1 MGLIRALGAAASSI
15 LGDQWREYFYCDALD
30 ADVLVARGVRN
41 VLGRSSN
48 RRGDDNIITDG
59 SHIAV
64 ADGQCMIIVED
75 GRVMDACAEPGA
87 YTYDMGTS
95 PSVFGAL
102 AGQVTLISKNL
113 SFSEK

>member
-1 MGLIRALGAAASSI
+1 MGLIRAASNAARGTLA
-15 LGDQWREYFYCDALD
+15 DQWKEYFYCDALD

-64 ADGQCMIIVED
+64 ADGQCMIIVEQ
-75 GRVMDACAEPGA
+75 GKVAEIG
-87 YTYDMGTS
+87 
-95 PSVFGAL
+95 
-102 AGQVTLISKNL
+102 K
-113 SFSEK
+113 